1 MTQALDLASDGA
13 KRAVIVGRRED
24 ARDQLGD
31 DVHFGLAHAAGGDR
45 RRADANPARHHR
57 RVLVERNRILVDRDA
72 SLAERGL
79 RDKYDARPDYQRN
92 DYLMWINNAKRDE
105 TKQKRLLQML
115 DELEAGGV
123 YMKMK
128 WNG

>member
-1 MTQALDLASDGA
+1 MED
-13 KRAVIVGRRED
+13 RMGRPKTD
-24 ARDQLGD
+24 IDHNILGSPIPNKLFRPLQPMPD
-31 DVHFGLAHAAGGDR
+31 FV
-45 RRADANPARHHR
+45 
-57 RVLVERNRILVDRDA
+57 RDA
-72 SLAERGL
+72 LAQRGL

-105 TKQKRLLQML
+105 TKLKRLALML

-123 YMKMK
+123 YMRMK